1 MEFKVENGVKM
12 LEAKGGAAARRYP
25 FAAMVVGESF
35 CVAVEF
41 RKNVASAASRHKSR
55 HPGMDFSTRLQDDG
69 TVRVWR
75 TA

>member
-1 MEFKVENGVKM
+1 MEFKVENSVELPM
-12 LEAKGGAAARRYP
+12 AKGGAAGRRYP
-25 FAAMVVGESF
+25 FAGMAVGESF
-35 CVAVEF
+35 CIEAEA